1 MNTFLVRSAYVLNTL
16 SKFPVRQANA
26 EYVDIRLMYVART
39 LEVCCLSVRNTLCIR
54 YSKAQQATSE
64 LQRITTFVSV

>member
-26 EYVDIRLMYVART
+26 EYVEIRYMYAAHT
-39 LEVCCLSVRNTLCIR
+39 LEVRCLSVRNMLCIR
-54 YSKAQQATSE
+54 YSNAQQATNE

>member
-1 MNTFLVRSAYVLNTL
+1 MNTLLVRCAYVLNTL

-26 EYVDIRLMYVART
+26 EYVDIRQTYVAHT
-39 LEVCCLSVRNTLCIR
+39 LEVRCLSVRDTLCIR
-54 YSKAQQATSE
+54 YSNAQQATNE